1 MLRQKVCVY
10 LQAYDSPE
18 AKAIMK
24 TWIANYEGNEIRV
37 EKTWLGLEKLFVNNK
52 IQDEN
57 SATGYAFSSGLTG
70 HLILKS
76 GEKKS
81 IKVRFASGCR
91 LFIDDE
97 IVEVV
102 KTS

>member
-1 MLRQKVCVY
+1 
-10 LQAYDSPE
+10 
-18 AKAIMK
+18 MK
-24 TWIANYEGNEIRV
+24 IWTANYEGNDIRV
-37 EKTWLGLEKLFVNNK
+37 EKSLLGDEKLFVNNK

-57 SATGYAFSSGLTG
+57 SSTGYAYSSGLTG
-70 HLILKS
+70 HLVSKD
-76 GEKKS
+76 GERKP
-81 IKVRFASGCR
+81 IKVRFISGCR